1 LRSRNVTEVRSKLD
15 WGAFAPLRL
24 KARSVADGVYAGSH
38 KSPRKGSGVEFG
50 GHRAYVPGD
59 DLRYIDRHA
68 LMRHGELLIREFE
81 TETDRDLWLFVDAT
95 KSMSYAGPGAPGP
108 KYAFAALLAAA
119 LAYIAV
125 RTGDRVG
132 LDFLGGKGA
141 RSIPPRSGRDAFE
154 RIALALEDVEP
165 DGDLSGD
172 KSAIERAL
180 GQAQRGARRGAIQ
193 VVLTD
198 LLDLPAGGMEA
209 LTTLTTRGLMLQ
221 VIQVLSPA
229 ERDFPFEGSV
239 QLRSLEG
246 KSIVETDGALSRQNY
261 LAALAA
267 AQRRAEQQLVPRG
280 GRLLKCATTDAPEE
294 LVRRILSSHVEPTA

>member
-1 LRSRNVTEVRSKLD
+1 VTKTELRSRLD

-68 LMRHGELLIREFE
+68 LMRHGDLLIREFE

-95 KSMSYAGPGAPGP
+95 KSMSYAGPGGPGP
-108 KYAFAALLAAA
+108 KYGFAALLAAA

-132 LDFLGGKGA
+132 LDFLGGKNA
-141 RSIPPRSGRDAFE
+141 RPLPPRAGRDAFE
-154 RIALALEDVEP
+154 RVVAALEDVEP
-165 DGDLSGD
+165 DGDLSEQRD
-172 KSAIERAL
+172 LVDQAL
-180 GQAQRGARRGAIQ
+180 GRAQRSARRGAIQ

-198 LLDLPAGGMEA
+198 LLDLPSGSLSAF
-209 LTTLTTRGLMLQ
+209 TSLTTRGRSLS
-221 VIQVLSPA
+221 VVQVLSPA
-229 ERDFPFEGSV
+229 ERDFPFEGAV
-239 QLRSLEG
+239 QLRALEG
-246 KSIVETDGALSRQNY
+246 KTVVETDAAQVRQRY
-261 LAALAA
+261 LDALAES
-267 AQRRAEQQLVPRG
+267 QRRAALELTPRG
-280 GRLLKCATTDAPEE
+280 GRLLSCATTDAPEVM
-294 LVRRILSSHVEPTA
+294 VRRILSLGMEPSE

>member
-1 LRSRNVTEVRSKLD
+1 MTELRAKLD

-38 KSPRKGSGVEFG
+38 KSPRKGSGIEFG

-68 LMRHGELLIREFE
+68 LMRHDQLLIREFE

-108 KYAFAALLAAA
+108 KYGFAALIAAA

-125 RTGDRVG
+125 RTGDRVA

-141 RSIPPRSGRDAFE
+141 RPIPPRAGRDAFE
-154 RIALALEDVEP
+154 RIAMALEDVEP
-165 DGDLSGD
+165 DGDLSAD
-172 KSAIERAL
+172 RSVIEQAL
-180 GQAQRGARRGAIQ
+180 GQAQRSARRGAIQ

-198 LLDLPAGGMEA
+198 LLDLPGGSLEA
-209 LTTLTTRGLMLQ
+209 FTALTTRGRLLQ
-221 VIQVLSPA
+221 VIQVLAPA
-229 ERDFPFEGSV
+229 ERDFPFEGAV

-246 KSIVETDGALSRQNY
+246 KTVVETDAALSRQNY
-261 LAALAA
+261 LTALAR
-267 AQRRAEQQLVPRG
+267 AQHTAEQELVPRG
-280 GRLLKCATTDAPEE
+280 GRLIKCATSDAPEE
-294 LVRRILSSHVEPTA
+294 LVRRILSSNVEPSA

>member
-1 LRSRNVTEVRSKLD
+1 MTEVRSKLD

-38 KSPRKGSGVEFG
+38 KSPRKGAGVEFG

-68 LMRHGELLIREFE
+68 LMRHDELLIREFE

-108 KYAFAALLAAA
+108 KYAFAALIAAA
-119 LAYIAV
+119 LAYIAM
-125 RTGDRVG
+125 RTGDRVA
-132 LDFLGGKGA
+132 LDFLGGKGS
-141 RSIPPRSGRDAFE
+141 RSIPPRAGRDAFE
-154 RIALALEDVEP
+154 RIVLALEDVEP
-165 DGDLSGD
+165 DGDLSQD
-172 KSAIERAL
+172 RAVIDNAI
-180 GQAQRGARRGAIQ
+180 GPAQRSARRGAIQ

-198 LLDLPAGGMEA
+198 LLDLPSGSLET
-209 LTTLTTRGLMLQ
+209 LTTLTTRGRALQ
-221 VIQVLSPA
+221 VVQVLSPA
-229 ERDFPFEGSV
+229 ERDFPFEGAV

-246 KSIVETDGALSRQNY
+246 KNVVEADATLSRQNY

-267 AQRRAEQQLVPRG
+267 AQRAAEQQLVPRG
-280 GRLLKCATTDAPEE
+280 GRLLRSASTDAPEE
-294 LVRRILSSHVEPTA
+294 LVRRILNGRAEPRS

>member
-1 LRSRNVTEVRSKLD
+1 VTEIKSKLD

-95 KSMSYAGPGAPGP
+95 KSMSYTGPGGPGP
-108 KYAFAALLAAA
+108 KYGFAALIAAA

-125 RTGDRVG
+125 RTGDRVA
-132 LDFLGGKGA
+132 LDFIGGKGT

-154 RIALALEDVEP
+154 RVAIALEDAEP
-165 DGDLSGD
+165 DGDLSAD
-172 KSAIERAL
+172 RSVLEQAL
-180 GQAQRGARRGAIQ
+180 GQAQRSARRGAIQ

-198 LLDLPAGGMEA
+198 MLDLPGGSLET
-209 LTTLTTRGLMLQ
+209 LTTLTTRGRMLQ

-229 ERDFPFEGSV
+229 ERDFPFEGAV
-239 QLRSLEG
+239 QLRALEG
-246 KSIVETDGALSRQNY
+246 KTLIETDAALSRQNY

-267 AQRRAEQQLVPRG
+267 AQKSAAQQLLPRG
-280 GRLLKCATTDAPEE
+280 GRLLTCATNDAPEE
-294 LVRRILSSHVEPTA
+294 LVRRILSSHVEPSA

>member
-1 LRSRNVTEVRSKLD
+1 MTEVRSKLD

-141 RSIPPRSGRDAFE
+141 RSIPPRAAT
-154 RIALALEDVEP
+154 IP
-165 DGDLSGD
+165 T
-172 KSAIERAL
+172 
-180 GQAQRGARRGAIQ
+180 ARRASAK
-193 VVLTD
+193 T
-198 LLDLPAGGMEA
+198 PAS
-209 LTTLTTRGLMLQ
+209 T
-221 VIQVLSPA
+221 
-229 ERDFPFEGSV
+229 
-239 QLRSLEG
+239 
-246 KSIVETDGALSRQNY
+246 
-261 LAALAA
+261 
-267 AQRRAEQQLVPRG
+267 
-280 GRLLKCATTDAPEE
+280 
-294 LVRRILSSHVEPTA
+294 

>member
-1 LRSRNVTEVRSKLD
+1 MTELRSKLD
-15 WGAFAPLRL
+15 WGVFAPLRL

-68 LMRHGELLIREFE
+68 LMRHGDLLIREFE

-95 KSMSYAGPGAPGP
+95 KSMSYVGPGGPGP

-132 LDFLGGKGA
+132 LDFIGGKNA
-141 RSIPPRSGRDAFE
+141 RPIPPRAGRDAFE
-154 RIALALEDVEP
+154 RIVAALEDVEP
-165 DGDLSGD
+165 EGDLSAD
-172 KSAIERAL
+172 RRILEHAL

-198 LLDLPAGGMEA
+198 LLDLPSGSLET
-209 LTTLTTRGLMLQ
+209 LTTLTTRGRTLS
-221 VIQVLSPA
+221 VVQVLSPA
-229 ERDFPFEGSV
+229 ERDFPFEGAV

-246 KSIVETDGALSRQNY
+246 KTVVETDAAQARARY
-261 LAALAA
+261 LAALAEMQAQA
-267 AQRRAEQQLVPRG
+267 AQELLPRG
-280 GRLLKCATTDAPEE
+280 GRLLSCATTDSPEL
-294 LVRRILSSHVEPTA
+294 LVRRILSLGMEPTA

>member
-1 LRSRNVTEVRSKLD
+1 VTELRSKLD

-68 LMRHGELLIREFE
+68 LMRHDDLLIREFE
-81 TETDRDLWLFVDAT
+81 TETDRDLWLFVDAS
-95 KSMSYAGPGAPGP
+95 KSMSYTGPGGPGP
-108 KYAFAALLAAA
+108 KYGFAALIAAA

-125 RTGDRVG
+125 RTGDRVA
-132 LDFLGGKGA
+132 LDFLGGNNA
-141 RSIPPRSGRDAFE
+141 RSLPPRAGRDAFE
-154 RIALALEDVEP
+154 RVVLALEDVEP
-165 DGDLSGD
+165 DGDLSD
-172 KSAIERAL
+172 DRASIEQVI
-180 GQAQRGARRGAIQ
+180 GQAQRAARRGAIQ

-198 LLDLPAGGMEA
+198 LLDFPAGSLTA
-209 LTTLTTRGLMLQ
+209 LTNLTTRGRSLQ

-229 ERDFPFEGSV
+229 ERDFPFEGAV
-239 QLRSLEG
+239 QLRGLEG
-246 KSIVETDGALSRQNY
+246 KSLVEADATQSRQSY

-267 AQRRAEQQLVPRG
+267 AQRAAEAELVPRG
-280 GRLLKCATTDAPEE
+280 GRLLSVATNEPPEQ
-294 LVRRILSSHVEPTA
+294 LVRRILSRSMEPSA

>member
-1 LRSRNVTEVRSKLD
+1 VTELRSKLD

-38 KSPRKGSGVEFG
+38 KSPRKGAGVEFG

-68 LMRHGELLIREFE
+68 LMRHDDLLIREFE

-95 KSMSYAGPGAPGP
+95 KSMSYAGPAAPGP

-125 RTGDRVG
+125 RTGDRVA
-132 LDFLGGKGA
+132 LDFLGGRGA
-141 RSIPPRSGRDAFE
+141 RPIPPRAGRDAFE
-154 RIALALEDVEP
+154 RIVLALEDVEP
-165 DGDLSGD
+165 DGDLSADRGI
-172 KSAIERAL
+172 IEQAL
-180 GQAQRGARRGAIQ
+180 GQAQRSARRGAIQ

-198 LLDLPAGGMEA
+198 LLDLPSGSLQA
-209 LTTLTTRGLMLQ
+209 LTALTTRGRLLQ
-221 VIQVLSPA
+221 VIQVLAPA
-229 ERDFPFEGSV
+229 ERDFPFEGAV
-239 QLRSLEG
+239 HLRSLEG
-246 KSIVETDGALSRQNY
+246 QSIVETDAALSRQNY

-267 AQRRAEQQLVPRG
+267 SQRSAEQELVPRG
-280 GRLLKCATTDAPEE
+280 GRLIKCATSDAPEE
-294 LVRRILSSHVEPTA
+294 LVRRILSSHAEPSA

>member
-1 LRSRNVTEVRSKLD
+1 VTVLRSKLD
-15 WGAFAPLRL
+15 WGTFAPLRL

-38 KSPRKGSGVEFG
+38 KSPRKGAGIEFG

-68 LMRHGELLIREFE
+68 LMRHGTLLIREFE

-95 KSMSYAGPGAPGP
+95 KSMSYTGPGAPGP

-119 LAYIAV
+119 LAYVAV
-125 RTGDRVG
+125 RTGDRVA

-141 RSIPPRSGRDAFE
+141 RPIPPRAGRDAFE
-154 RIALALEDVEP
+154 RIVTALEDVEP
-165 DGDLSGD
+165 DGDLSQDRGLL
-172 KSAIERAL
+172 EQAL
-180 GQAQRGARRGAIQ
+180 GQAQRSARRGAIQ

-198 LLDLPAGGMEA
+198 LLDLPAGSVEA
-209 LTTLTTRGLMLQ
+209 LTTLTTRRRSLQ
-221 VIQVLSPA
+221 VVQVLSPA
-229 ERDFPFEGSV
+229 ERDFPFEGAV

-246 KSIVETDGALSRQNY
+246 SSLVETDAAQARQSY

-267 AQRRAEQQLVPRG
+267 AQHSAEAQLLPRG
-280 GRLLKCATTDAPEE
+280 GRLLKSATTDSPEL
-294 LVRRILSSHVEPTA
+294 LVRKILSLGAENEP

>member
-1 LRSRNVTEVRSKLD
+1 MTEIRSKLD

-24 KARSVADGVYAGSH
+24 KARSVADGIYAGSH
-38 KSPRKGSGVEFG
+38 KSPRRGSGVEFG

-68 LMRHGELLIREFE
+68 LMRHGQLLIREFE

-95 KSMSYAGPGAPGP
+95 KSMSYAGPKGPGP

-119 LAYIAV
+119 LAYIAI

-141 RSIPPRSGRDAFE
+141 RPIPPRTGRDAFE
-154 RIALALEDVEP
+154 RIVAALEDVEP
-165 DGDLSGD
+165 DGDLSQDRGLV
-172 KSAIERAL
+172 EHAL
-180 GQAQRGARRGAIQ
+180 GQAQRSARRGAIQ
-193 VVLTD
+193 VVFSD
-198 LLDLPAGGMEA
+198 LLDLPSNSLEA
-209 LTTLTTRGLMLQ
+209 LTTLTTRGRSLQ
-221 VIQVLSPA
+221 VVQVLAPA

-246 KSIVETDGALSRQNY
+246 KALVETDAALSRQKY

-267 AQRRAEQQLVPRG
+267 AQRSAEQQLVPRG
-280 GRLLKCATTDAPEE
+280 GRLLKCVTTDSAEA
-294 LVRRILSSHVEPTA
+294 LVRRILSSNLELQA